1 MKTIYALVL
10 VLSILM
16 QYSASGQC
24 KNDGGTEVISYPMD
38 IAYSKTTTIVFPFD
52 VQSVDKGSR
61 DILVQKAKGVENV
74 LQIKA
79 ARRNFEGTNL
89 TVITADGKLY
99 DFPLCYLEDP
109 ETLTHTFADDRRENF
124 INYSDVN
131 DNKKQILYGAELAF
145 HERKKVNYSE
155 RLNGITL
162 SVTGIFIHNDLIQYR
177 VKISNDTHISYE
189 IDQLRFFIRD
199 QNKVRRTAA
208 QELELLPVL
217 SYKAEDKIPA
227 MTQLQFVYVLPK
239 FTIPDDK
246 NLVLEII
253 EKSGGRHLQL
263 MLKNRRTARVFP
275 IPAFSR

>member
-1 MKTIYALVL
+1 MVR
-10 VLSILM
+10 
-16 QYSASGQC
+16 
-24 KNDGGTEVISYPMD
+24 NW
-38 IAYSKTTTIVFPFD
+38 PFM
-52 VQSVDKGSR
+52 
-61 DILVQKAKGVENV
+61 
-74 LQIKA
+74 
-79 ARRNFEGTNL
+79 
-89 TVITADGKLY
+89 
-99 DFPLCYLEDP
+99 
-109 ETLTHTFADDRRENF
+109 RE
-124 INYSDVN
+124 
-131 DNKKQILYGAELAF
+131 
-145 HERKKVNYSE
+145 KKVNYSE